1 MTESTADD
9 LDIQVDKSDQVPFVD
24 YLILG
29 DDPHLE
35 ASECVEC
42 GARFFDR
49 RNACA
54 NCFNSEFTKVK
65 IDQTGEITSF
75 TIVEMGPQPYVSA
88 IVDCGGTPVRC
99 TVIGVEPSPEAVHLG
114 MKVGL
119 TTYLM
124 GTDSQGTEAIAF
136 GFTPLEK

>member
-35 ASECVEC
+35 ASECLEC

-88 IVDCGGTPVRC
+88 IVDCGGTSVRC